1 MTDSGIDSTSSKP
14 YTLETINEDEELQ
27 IIHPTPLRHRPHD
40 VIKSAPVA
48 SGDLLEDLEDEE
60 ESEFEKG
67 ERLAAEELN
76 DLEISSPYRPL
87 VPGRDTPSASTNNDE
102 PSSGN
107 LGSMRKKFQPLDE
120 LNLVASDSTETNDVD
135 PTVNSGGDLGSMRK
149 KFSAALD
156 LNSLTNDPDES
167 AASLGSSKNY
177 KPGLLSSFSGGDPSD
192 NDQQLLFSERHSNN
206 NTPSNGS
213 VRRHSTES
221 ADSKQLRRF
230 KAAKY
235 LASSLLS
242 YGLPVGNSSGPLLY
256 WSPTNVSMAE
266 LLFDRD
272 CAVPQT
278 SDCTSSGRRC
288 VCFTV
293 IYVACYVA
301 MVTFSVASS
310 FSSAINVDMGT
321 YALA

>member
-1 MTDSGIDSTSSKP
+1 MAST
-14 YTLETINEDEELQ
+14 
-27 IIHPTPLRHRPHD
+27 
-40 VIKSAPVA
+40 
-48 SGDLLEDLEDEE
+48 DLLEDLEDEE

-76 DLEISSPYRPL
+76 DLEITSSYRPL
-87 VPGRDTPSASTNNDE
+87 VPGRDTSSASANSDE
-102 PSSGN
+102 PNSGN

-120 LNLVASDSTETNDVD
+120 LNLVSSESTETSDVD
-135 PTVNSGGDLGSMRK
+135 STVNSGGDLGSMRK

-156 LNSLTNDPDES
+156 LNSLTNDSDES
-167 AASLGSSKNY
+167 AASLGSKNY
-177 KPGLLSSFSGGDPSD
+177 KPGPLSSFSGGDPSD

-213 VRRHSTES
+213 VRRHSTDS

-230 KAAKY
+230 KAAKC
-235 LASSLLS
+235 LTSSSSS
-242 YGLPVGNSSGPLLY
+242 YGVPVGNSSGPLLY

-266 LLFDRD
+266 LLFNRD

-278 SDCTSSGRRC
+278 NGCTSSGRRC
-288 VCFTV
+288 VFFAVT
-293 IYVACYVA
+293 YVACYVA

-321 YALA
+321 YALDTRRLIALRE